1 MKPVKGGRVIT
12 TIANQEIIKDG
23 ENGLRKVVICNQ
35 SDNEIHIIVNNGS
48 QISLEIDE
56 SISFGNDIKIIS
68 IIIVER
74 GSRIRYIGV

>member
-1 MKPVKGGRVIT
+1 MKPIKGGRVIT
-12 TIANQEIIKDG
+12 TVANQEIITDK

-35 SDNEIHIIVNNGS
+35 SDNEIHIIVNNGN

-56 SISFGNDIKIIS
+56 SISFGSNIKIVS

-74 GSRIRYIGV
+74 GSKIRYIGV